1 MKTKNC
7 LTLLFIFVGFI
18 SCKKA
23 VVTRDVH
30 FTSTSYQILGTYDS
44 SGKPDYLTTS
54 DAISSSLLSFIDTTL
69 PNGKNLTIRHPELFT
84 STAIADIVVAEQ
96 SDVFVTFVSQGAG
109 LTNSI
114 AFYTYPTNQPPKSA
128 DDIKIIT
135 YVFPNA
141 GNQTPLVAGNKVKI
155 GRFDV
160 GTSIGFLIMENGWDL
175 TARQL
180 DNNVVHFCSDD
191 VLNPE
196 VDPNLKRHAVLIN
209 YVPEDKVLI
218 SFDDLNRTDPNC
230 DNDFND
236 VVIYCTVTP

>member
-7 LTLLFIFVGFI
+7 LTLVFIFVGFI

-54 DAISSSLLSFIDTTL
+54 DAISPSLLSFIDTTL
-69 PNGKNLTIRHPELFT
+69 PNGKNLTLSHPELFT
-84 STAIADIVVAEQ
+84 STAIADIVVTQ
-96 SDVFVTFVSQGAG
+96 HSDVFVTFVSEGAG

-135 YVFPNA
+135 YIFPNA
-141 GNQTPLVAGNKVKI
+141 GNQTPLVPGDKVKI
-155 GRFDV
+155 GSFEA
-160 GTSIGFLIMENGWDL
+160 GTSVGFLIMENGWNL
-175 TARQL
+175 STRQL

-196 VDPNLKRHAVLIN
+196 VDPNLKRHAVLID
-209 YVPEDKVLI
+209 YAPEDKMLI

-236 VVIYCTVTP
+236 VVIYCTVNP